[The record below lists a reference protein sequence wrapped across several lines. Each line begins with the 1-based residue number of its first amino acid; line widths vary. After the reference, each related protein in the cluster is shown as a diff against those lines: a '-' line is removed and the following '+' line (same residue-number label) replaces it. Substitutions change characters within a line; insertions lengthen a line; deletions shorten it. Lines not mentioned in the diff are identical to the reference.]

1 MYAKY
6 PLLKYL
12 ALAYKNSYKRH
23 FNEKKFVR
31 LENSP
36 HTPHNLFNGSLVLTL
51 FFHGPGQLS
60 SKSDLFKFQTSFS
73 IFNRLSSD
81 FAR

>member
-23 FNEKKFVR
+23 FNEKKIPAAR
-31 LENSP
+31 
-36 HTPHNLFNGSLVLTL
+36 
-51 FFHGPGQLS
+51 
-60 SKSDLFKFQTSFS
+60 KFPTHPS
-73 IFNRLSSD
+73 
-81 FAR
+81 